1 MAAHAVFNF
10 SARFLSSGP
19 PSSQSGRKS
28 KLLTRRAASRMPI
41 QCVQTGESLFS
52 HEIIS
57 VAPAIADI
65 DVVASLPEVAP
76 VPEATATVPAIVLV
90 TASEVEP
97 NDADQNAVIPFP
109 AKVMN
114 SGTEP
119 ENDHILRVKNAAPEI
134 VLATEI
140 TVTVQTIANVEPVP
154 AIPPVDESSEMPL
167 TIAINTPADTT
178 LADMIP
184 PATMKDRK
192 RGKQKGTF
200 VLCSPRKK
208 KSSSKVSGKER
219 SPVHRDLTVEGV

>member
-154 AIPPVDESSEMPL
+154 AIPRFQMDYRSIWNRQLGRGRNCINGNQAQYPQCSEVF
-167 TIAINTPADTT
+167 
-178 LADMIP
+178 
-184 PATMKDRK
+184 K
-192 RGKQKGTF
+192 R
-200 VLCSPRKK
+200 SPR
-208 KSSSKVSGKER
+208 SSTVGY
-219 SPVHRDLTVEGV
+219 VHRLCRPSQVTGLPCPL